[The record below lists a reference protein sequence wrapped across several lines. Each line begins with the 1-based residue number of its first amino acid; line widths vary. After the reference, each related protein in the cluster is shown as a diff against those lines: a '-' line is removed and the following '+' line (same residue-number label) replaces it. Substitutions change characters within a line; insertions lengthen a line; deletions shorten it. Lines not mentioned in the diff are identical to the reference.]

1 MIILLSP
8 AKIQNF
14 KIQEKITL
22 FSQPE
27 FTEEASYLV
36 DLMRELKPIDIGR
49 LMKINNQ
56 LTHLNFDRFIQWHL
70 PFTLEN
76 AKQAA
81 LAFDGEVYRGLN
93 AQTFTEDEMHYAQR
107 HLRLLSGLYGV
118 LKPFDL
124 MQAYRL
130 EVSSK
135 LDNYA
140 GSDLYPFWKEKVTER
155 IQKDLHQSG
164 DPAIILNLSSSEY
177 SKMIDVKAAK
187 IRMIEV
193 EFLEYQHDKFKQI
206 VVYTK
211 KARGMMARYV
221 IQHRIENE
229 EDLKGF
235 NDGGYWFHPELSK
248 NNKLVFVR

>member
-14 KIQEKITL
+14 KTQEDNRL

-27 FTEEASYLV
+27 FIEEASYLV
-36 DLMRELKPIDIGR
+36 ELMRELSPAEIGR
-49 LMKINNQ
+49 LMEINAQ
-56 LTHLNFDRFIQWHL
+56 LTHLNFDRFFQWHL
-70 PFTLEN
+70 PFTTQN
-76 AKQAA
+76 AKQAVF
-81 LAFDGEVYRGLN
+81 AFDGEVYRGLN
-93 AQTFTEDEMHYAQR
+93 AKTFSEDEMHYAQN
-107 HLRLLSGLYGV
+107 HLRLLSGLYGI

-135 LDNYA
+135 LNNYS
-140 GSDLYPFWKEKVTER
+140 GNDLYPFWKEKVTKSIVR
-155 IQKDLHQSG
+155 DLRLSG
-164 DPAIILNLSSSEY
+164 KPEFLLNLSSSEY
-177 SKMIDVKAAK
+177 SKMIDIKSAK
-187 IRMIEV
+187 IRMIDV
-193 EFLEYQHDKFKQI
+193 EFLEYQEDNFKQI

-221 IQHRIENE
+221 IQHKIEEE

-235 NDGGYWFHPELSK
+235 NESGYWFHPQLSTK
-248 NNKLVFVR
+248 NKLVFVR

>member
-1 MIILLSP
+1 MLILLSP

-14 KIQEKITL
+14 KTREEIKL
-22 FSQPE
+22 FTQPE
-27 FTEEASYLV
+27 FTKEASYLV
-36 DLMRELKPIDIGR
+36 DLMRELKPIEIGR
-49 LMKINNQ
+49 LMAINNQ
-56 LTHLNFDRFIQWHL
+56 LTHLTLDRFIQWRL

-76 AKQAA
+76 SKQAA

-93 AQTFTEDEMHYAQR
+93 ARTMTEDEMHYAQS

-124 MQAYRL
+124 MQPYRL

-135 LDNYA
+135 LENHA
-140 GSDLYPFWKEKVTER
+140 GKDLYPFWKEKVTNR
-155 IQKDLHQSG
+155 IKKDLQQSG
-164 DPAIILNLSSSEY
+164 KPEVILNLSSAEY

-193 EFLEYQHDKFKQI
+193 EFLEYQNDRFKQI

-211 KARGMMARYV
+211 KARGMMARFV
-221 IQHRIENE
+221 IQHKLDNE
-229 EDLKGF
+229 EELKGF
-235 NDGGYWFHPELSK
+235 NDNGYWFHPELSK
-248 NNKLVFVR
+248 KDKLVFVR

>member
-14 KIQEKITL
+14 KTREEIKF

-27 FTEEASYLV
+27 FLKETSYLV
-36 DLMRELKPIDIGR
+36 ELMRELSPFELGKMMR
-49 LMKINNQ
+49 INSQ

-70 PFTLEN
+70 PFTLKN
-76 AKQAA
+76 AKQAV

-93 AQTFTEDEMHYAQR
+93 ARTFNEDEMIYAQH
-107 HLRLLSGLYGV
+107 HLRILSGLYGL

-124 MQAYRL
+124 MQPYRL

-135 LDNYA
+135 LNNYA
-140 GSDLYPFWKEKVTER
+140 GNDLYPFWKEKVTQHIKR
-155 IQKDLHQSG
+155 DLRKSG
-164 DPAIILNLSSSEY
+164 KPEIILNLSSSEY
-177 SKMIDVKAAK
+177 SKMVDTKTAK
-187 IRMIEV
+187 IRWLDV

-206 VVYTK
+206 VIYTK
-211 KARGMMARYV
+211 KARGMMARFV
-221 IQHRIENE
+221 IKQQIDNA

-235 NDGGYWFHPELSK
+235 NESGYWYHHELSN